1 MFELPT
7 ATRFKMLLS
16 KALEK
21 KIKELTKDLK
31 LIPSVYVEMKFSNV
45 EQTYTDFLD
54 IEAVLS
60 FMHA

>member
-1 MFELPT
+1 
-7 ATRFKMLLS
+7 MLLS
-16 KALEK
+16 KSLEK

-31 LIPSVYVEMKFSNV
+31 LIPSVYVELKFSNV

-60 FMHA
+60 FMQA